1 MYEFA
6 RGPLVWVAFLILI
19 LGGGYRVFWLV
30 SYSKKDKVV
39 HPYMTLKHSLRSLF
53 HFSIP
58 FGARIMRLRPFF
70 TVLSFL
76 FHICLLVT
84 PVFVLG
90 HTILWRESWG
100 INLWSLPGGLATL
113 MAAYVV
119 FGVVFFAV
127 RRISDPAVRYV
138 TSWKDYLL
146 LTIVVAPF
154 ATGLL
159 AHYQVFDY
167 QFMIVLHIVTGA
179 LWLAVIPFTR
189 IVHMLFYPFTR
200 AYMGCEFGYVRSS
213 KDW

>member
-19 LGGGYRVFWLV
+19 LGGGYRLYWLIT
-30 SYSKKDKVV
+30 YSKKDKVV
-39 HPYMTLKHSLRSLF
+39 HPYMTLKHSFRSLL
-53 HFSIP
+53 HFSVP
-58 FGARIMRLRPFF
+58 FGARVMRLRPFF

-76 FHICLLVT
+76 FHICLIVT
-84 PVFVLG
+84 PIFVVG

-100 INLWSLPGGLATL
+100 INLWSLPDGLATL

-119 FGVVFFAV
+119 FGVVFFAL
-127 RRISDPAVRYV
+127 RRIADPAVRYV

-146 LTIVVAPF
+146 LAIVVAPF
-154 ATGLL
+154 ATGIL

-167 QFMIVLHIVTGA
+167 EVMIVLHIVTGA
-179 LWLAVIPFTR
+179 LWLAVIPFSR

-213 KDW
+213 RDW